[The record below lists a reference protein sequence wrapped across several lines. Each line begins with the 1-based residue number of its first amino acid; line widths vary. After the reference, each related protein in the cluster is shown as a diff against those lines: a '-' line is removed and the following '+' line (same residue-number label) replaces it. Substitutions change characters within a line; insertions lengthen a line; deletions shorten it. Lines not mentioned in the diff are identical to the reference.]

1 MPFKKVIFAIIL
13 LAVMILPVVV
23 FAEDFGLGDAAAG
36 TSLLKPGAGNSVP
49 SLIGKLVGA
58 GLSLIGV
65 VFFGLI
71 LYGGIRWMTAMG
83 RSEEVEKAKQ
93 IMEGAIIGLVIVLA
107 AYAVTSFV
115 INNLAGTGE
124 GAPASP
130 ETENTPICDN
140 IIDQQSCQAPYCEWQ
155 LLGGSCVV
163 NPELVGPFPPGP
175 SCSSMMGPTICN
187 TLGDGSLCRWEEEN
201 QCYAKP
207 GVDPSSLTCDS
218 MPGPLMCDGQEGCY
232 WTNGLCVSL

>member
-1 MPFKKVIFAIIL
+1 MSFKKVLFAIIL
-13 LAVMILPVVV
+13 LAVMVLPVVV
-23 FAEDFGLGDAAAG
+23 FAEDFGLKAAADG
-36 TSLLKPGAGNSVP
+36 TSLLKPSEGNSVP

-93 IMEGAIIGLVIVLA
+93 IMEAAIIGLVIVLA

-124 GAPASP
+124 STESVFDCGQANTEADCNMIASEYNCSWEP
-130 ETENTPICDN
+130 LIECGCFTRDSVNNSTQRCDSYLAREACTN
-140 IIDQQSCQAPYCEWQ
+140 YPDCEW
-155 LLGGSCVV
+155 
-163 NPELVGPFPPGP
+163 
-175 SCSSMMGPTICN
+175 
-187 TLGDGSLCRWEEEN
+187 LCGN
-201 QCYAKP
+201 
-207 GVDPSSLTCDS
+207 
-218 MPGPLMCDGQEGCY
+218 
-232 WTNGLCVSL
+232 CVSR